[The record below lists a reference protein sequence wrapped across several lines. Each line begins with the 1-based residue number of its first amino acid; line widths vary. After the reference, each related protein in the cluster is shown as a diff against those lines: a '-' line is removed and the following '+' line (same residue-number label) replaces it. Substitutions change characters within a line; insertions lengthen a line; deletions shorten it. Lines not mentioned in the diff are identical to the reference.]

1 MRSPRGRRA
10 DNSGNCRAIGVD
22 QPREPGLDLPD
33 KRIRRRRCQ
42 YARRRPNLTIQTNAL
57 TECLLLEGKRC
68 VGVRYNMNGQQHE
81 ARANREVVVSTGIAM
96 ALNERGIPTT
106 RGARWQAVQVQRILR
121 KASG

>member
-1 MRSPRGRRA
+1 
-10 DNSGNCRAIGVD
+10 
-22 QPREPGLDLPD
+22 
-33 KRIRRRRCQ
+33 
-42 YARRRPNLTIQTNAL
+42 
-57 TECLLLEGKRC
+57 
-68 VGVRYNMNGQQHE
+68 MNGQQHE